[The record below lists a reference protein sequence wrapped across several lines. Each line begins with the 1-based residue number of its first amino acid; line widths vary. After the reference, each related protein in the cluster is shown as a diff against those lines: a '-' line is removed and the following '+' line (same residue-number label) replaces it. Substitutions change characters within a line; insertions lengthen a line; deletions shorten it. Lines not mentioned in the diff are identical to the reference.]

1 MKSQKKIETLMLG
14 HSPTVKGRQVPSAEK
29 KTPSYKKERRL
40 QEGDY
45 QEVLSSL
52 RFLISFIRNFK
63 SINVLIDVSMADQ
76 KLLIPE

>member
-1 MKSQKKIETLMLG
+1 MLG
-14 HSPTVKGRQVPSAEK
+14 HSPTVKGRRVRSTKRKNPN
-29 KTPSYKKERRL
+29 YKKERRL
-40 QEGDY
+40 REGDY

>member
-1 MKSQKKIETLMLG
+1 MLG
-14 HSPTVKGRQVPSAEK
+14 HSPTVIERRVPSTK
-29 KTPSYKKERRL
+29 RKTPNYKKERRL

-76 KLLIPE
+76 NLLILE